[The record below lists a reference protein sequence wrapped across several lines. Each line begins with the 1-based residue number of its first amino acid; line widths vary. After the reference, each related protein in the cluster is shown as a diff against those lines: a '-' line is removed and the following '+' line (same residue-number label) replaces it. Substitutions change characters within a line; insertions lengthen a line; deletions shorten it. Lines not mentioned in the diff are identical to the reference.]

1 MNAFRS
7 ADELQGKP
15 VLVLGMGRSGM
26 AAVRLLHAVGAKV
39 FVSESRSAD
48 QVAAEIE
55 ELKRYGIPFETGGHD
70 LADFPLPD
78 VAIISPGMSP
88 NSPVVKRLADAGRP
102 VVSEIELASWL
113 YLGTIIAVTGS
124 NGKTTTTL
132 WIEHVLKQAGLD
144 AVACGN
150 VGYAFSD
157 LVREHPRATH
167 AVVEVSS
174 YQLETILT
182 FRPHVSVLTNI
193 TPDHLTRHGDLEG
206 YAKAKAR
213 LWMNQ
218 DPTDWAVLPDGDP
231 LIGRISTSIRPQKV
245 HVSLSSC
252 PTGGAGL
259 EDGALW
265 LQMNGE
271 RERVLGF
278 DELPIP
284 GMHNAANALCA
295 AAACRVLQLTTDEI
309 AQGLKSFTGV
319 PHRLEMVGQNG
330 RLWVNDSKATNVD
343 SVRVALE
350 AVTGPIWLIAGGQ
363 DKLAPYEPLR
373 DLVAEKVKRLLTI
386 GEGAERFEKEL
397 GDIVL
402 FQRCGTLEAAVEL
415 AAREAEIGVTVLL
428 SPGCAS
434 FDQFKNFE
442 ERGERFRA
450 LVGEVVKR

>member
-1 MNAFRS
+1 
-7 ADELQGKP
+7 
-15 VLVLGMGRSGM
+15 
-26 AAVRLLHAVGAKV
+26 
-39 FVSESRSAD
+39 
-48 QVAAEIE
+48 
-55 ELKRYGIPFETGGHD
+55 
-70 LADFPLPD
+70 
-78 VAIISPGMSP
+78 
-88 NSPVVKRLADAGRP
+88 
-102 VVSEIELASWL
+102 
-113 YLGTIIAVTGS
+113 
-124 NGKTTTTL
+124 
-132 WIEHVLKQAGLD
+132 
-144 AVACGN
+144 
-150 VGYAFSD
+150 
-157 LVREHPRATH
+157 
-167 AVVEVSS
+167 
-174 YQLETILT
+174 
-182 FRPHVSVLTNI
+182 
-193 TPDHLTRHGDLEG
+193 
-206 YAKAKAR
+206 
-213 LWMNQ
+213 MNQ

-245 HVSLSSC
+245 HVSLNSC

-350 AVTGPIWLIAGGQ
+350 AVTGPVWLIAGGQ